1 MKEKMLLHTSVFLL
15 ENNAL
20 TLNICGTFVAWPVKL
35 CLIVS
40 SGPALTMESVMLV
53 CVVRI
58 L

>member
-1 MKEKMLLHTSVFLL
+1 MLLHTSVFLL

-20 TLNICGTFVAWPVKL
+20 ALNICGTFVAWPVKL